1 MSEEYTQRKM
11 IFANEE
17 LANDFIKRENLD
29 FYFIGPWGEKGEFVV
44 YYYDNESK
52 SDNVSHIAHYIS
64 PFGENGEFALYSCD
78 SENKNDNVN
87 HPAHYT
93 SGGIECIDGMVAAF
107 GREYVMHYCL
117 CNAFKYIWRCEH
129 KGKRAEDIQK
139 AVWYLNKWQSL
150 AEKEAMIDECNS

>member
-1 MSEEYTQRKM
+1 MNVTRLGEGFTVSEAYGTRM

-17 LANDFIKRENLD
+17 LANDFIKRENLVL
-29 FYFIGPWGEKGEFVV
+29 YYVGPWGNNGEFAV
-44 YYYDNESK
+44 YYYDDES
-52 SDNVSHIAHYIS
+52 
-64 PFGENGEFALYSCD
+64 
-78 SENKNDNVN
+78 KNDNVN

-129 KGKRAEDIQK
+129 KGKRVEDIQK

-150 AEKEAMIDECNS
+150 ASEEAMSDE

>member
-1 MSEEYTQRKM
+1 M
-11 IFANEE
+11 
-17 LANDFIKRENLD
+17 
-29 FYFIGPWGEKGEFVV
+29 
-44 YYYDNESK
+44 
-52 SDNVSHIAHYIS
+52 VS
-64 PFGENGEFALYSCD
+64 
-78 SENKNDNVN
+78 DNVN

-129 KGKRAEDIQK
+129 KGKRVEDIQK

-150 AEKEAMIDECNS
+150 AEEEVVANDEYQKAVRYLSEWQELAEKKAMNDE

>member
-1 MSEEYTQRKM
+1 MAS
-11 IFANEE
+11 
-17 LANDFIKRENLD
+17 
-29 FYFIGPWGEKGEFVV
+29 
-44 YYYDNESK
+44 
-52 SDNVSHIAHYIS
+52 
-64 PFGENGEFALYSCD
+64 
-78 SENKNDNVN
+78 DNVN

-129 KGKRAEDIQK
+129 KGKRLEDIQK

-150 AEKEAMIDECNS
+150 ASEDVIEDETKEDEDDGGNLCNRALPDVR

>member
-1 MSEEYTQRKM
+1 MASNKM
-11 IFANEE
+11 RIFANKKLAEE
-17 LANDFIKRENLD
+17 FADEHSSEYGMDIGT
-29 FYFIGPWGEKGEFVV
+29 YMIGPWHDSDCGEYVV
-44 YYYDNESK
+44 YYKEG
-52 SDNVSHIAHYIS
+52 
-64 PFGENGEFALYSCD
+64 PE
-78 SENKNDNVN
+78 NDNVN

-129 KGKRAEDIQK
+129 KGKRVEDIQK

-150 AEKEAMIDECNS
+150 ADEEAMSDE

>member
-1 MSEEYTQRKM
+1 MSEEYTNRKM

-29 FYFIGPWGEKGEFVV
+29 FYFIGPWDEKGEFVV
-44 YYYDNESK
+44 YYYDNES
-52 SDNVSHIAHYIS
+52 
-64 PFGENGEFALYSCD
+64 
-78 SENKNDNVN
+78 KNDNVN

-129 KGKRAEDIQK
+129 KGKRVEDIQK

-150 AEKEAMIDECNS
+150 AEKEAMSDECNS

>member
-1 MSEEYTQRKM
+1 MASK
-11 IFANEE
+11 
-17 LANDFIKRENLD
+17 
-29 FYFIGPWGEKGEFVV
+29 FIGNFESRVDAENFVLNNCERYGRIPSDYAIVTRRDNGGYAV
-44 YYYDNESK
+44 YRDD
-52 SDNVSHIAHYIS
+52 SD
-64 PFGENGEFALYSCD
+64 E
-78 SENKNDNVN
+78 NDNVN

-129 KGKRAEDIQK
+129 KGKRVEDIQK

-150 AEKEAMIDECNS
+150 AEEEAMSDE

>member
-1 MSEEYTQRKM
+1 MASKMFGRKM
-11 IFANEE
+11 IFANDK
-17 LANDFIKRENLD
+17 LATDYIAKHD
-29 FYFIGPWGEKGEFVV
+29 IGICYVGPHG
-44 YYYDNESK
+44 D
-52 SDNVSHIAHYIS
+52 
-64 PFGENGEFALYSCD
+64 NGEVVLMYI
-78 SENKNDNVN
+78 ENDKTDNVN

-129 KGKRAEDIQK
+129 KGKRVEDIQK

-150 AEKEAMIDECNS
+150 AGEEAMSDE

>member
-1 MSEEYTQRKM
+1 MASNSFGRKM
-11 IFANEE
+11 IFKNNQ
-17 LANDFIKRENLD
+17 LATDYINAHDIGI
-29 FYFIGPWGEKGEFVV
+29 YYIGPQG
-44 YYYDNESK
+44 N
-52 SDNVSHIAHYIS
+52 
-64 PFGENGEFALYSCD
+64 NGEVVLMYI
-78 SENKNDNVN
+78 ENDKTDNVN

-129 KGKRAEDIQK
+129 KGKRVEDIQK

-150 AEKEAMIDECNS
+150 AGEEAMSDE

>member
-1 MSEEYTQRKM
+1 MASEMLGRKM
-11 IFANEE
+11 IFANNK
-17 LANDFIKRENLD
+17 LATDYIATHD
-29 FYFIGPWGEKGEFVV
+29 IGI
-44 YYYDNESK
+44 YYVGPHGD
-52 SDNVSHIAHYIS
+52 
-64 PFGENGEFALYSCD
+64 NGEVVLMYI
-78 SENKNDNVN
+78 ENDKTDNVN

-129 KGKRAEDIQK
+129 KGKRVEDIQK

-150 AEKEAMIDECNS
+150 AGEEAMSDE

>member
-1 MSEEYTQRKM
+1 MASNPFGRKM
-11 IFANEE
+11 IFASNQ
-17 LANDFIKRENLD
+17 LATDYINTHDIGT
-29 FYFIGPWGEKGEFVV
+29 YYIGPYG
-44 YYYDNESK
+44 N
-52 SDNVSHIAHYIS
+52 
-64 PFGENGEFALYSCD
+64 NGEIALYYT
-78 SENKNDNVN
+78 ENDKTDNVN

-129 KGKRAEDIQK
+129 KGKRVEDIQK

-150 AEKEAMIDECNS
+150 AGEEAMSDE

>member
-1 MSEEYTQRKM
+1 MDPENYNTSM
-11 IFANEE
+11 IFANQS
-17 LANDFIKRENLD
+17 LAQDFIDEHGITDYLIGANLCT
-29 FYFIGPWGEKGEFVV
+29 
-44 YYYDNESK
+44 NEVALQYNK
-52 SDNVSHIAHYIS
+52 PVS
-64 PFGENGEFALYSCD
+64 
-78 SENKNDNVN
+78 DNVN

-129 KGKRAEDIQK
+129 KGKRVEDIQK

-150 AEKEAMIDECNS
+150 ASEEAMSDE

>member
-1 MSEEYTQRKM
+1 MSEEYTNRKM

-29 FYFIGPWGEKGEFVV
+29 LYYIGPVGEKGEFTV
-44 YYYDNESK
+44 YYCDDK
-52 SDNVSHIAHYIS
+52 S
-64 PFGENGEFALYSCD
+64 
-78 SENKNDNVN
+78 KNDNVN

-129 KGKRAEDIQK
+129 KGKRVEDIQK

-150 AEKEAMIDECNS
+150 ASEEAMSDE

>member
-1 MSEEYTQRKM
+1 MSEMRLEEGFTVSEEYTNRKM

-17 LANDFIKRENLD
+17 LANEFIKRENLAL
-29 FYFIGPWGEKGEFVV
+29 YYIGPWGETGEFAV

-52 SDNVSHIAHYIS
+52 H
-64 PFGENGEFALYSCD
+64 
-78 SENKNDNVN
+78 DNVN

-129 KGKRAEDIQK
+129 KGKRVEDIQK

-150 AEKEAMIDECNS
+150 ASEEAMSDE

>member
-1 MSEEYTQRKM
+1 MSEEYRNRKM

-29 FYFIGPWGEKGEFVV
+29 FYFIGPWDEKGEFAV
-44 YYYDNESK
+44 YYYDNENK
-52 SDNVSHIAHYIS
+52 S
-64 PFGENGEFALYSCD
+64 
-78 SENKNDNVN
+78 DNVN

-129 KGKRAEDIQK
+129 KGKRVEDIQK

-150 AEKEAMIDECNS
+150 AEEEAMIDAG

>member
-1 MSEEYTQRKM
+1 MASK
-11 IFANEE
+11 
-17 LANDFIKRENLD
+17 
-29 FYFIGPWGEKGEFVV
+29 FIGNFESRVDAENFVLNNCERYGRIPSDYTIVAKRDNGGYAV
-44 YYYDNESK
+44 YRDD
-52 SDNVSHIAHYIS
+52 SD
-64 PFGENGEFALYSCD
+64 E
-78 SENKNDNVN
+78 NDNVN

-129 KGKRAEDIQK
+129 KGKRVEDIQK

-150 AEKEAMIDECNS
+150 ASEEAMSDE

>member
-1 MSEEYTQRKM
+1 MASKMLGRKM
-11 IFANEE
+11 IFANDK
-17 LANDFIKRENLD
+17 LATDYIAKHD
-29 FYFIGPWGEKGEFVV
+29 IGI
-44 YYYDNESK
+44 YYVGPHGD
-52 SDNVSHIAHYIS
+52 
-64 PFGENGEFALYSCD
+64 NGEVVLMYI
-78 SENKNDNVN
+78 ENDKTDNVN

-129 KGKRAEDIQK
+129 KGKRVEDIQK

-150 AEKEAMIDECNS
+150 AGEEAMSDE

>member
-1 MSEEYTQRKM
+1 MVSDFSEFRVRYV
-11 IFANEE
+11 FATKE
-17 LANDFIKRENLD
+17 LAEAFAKKHASEFEEQGIKFI
-29 FYFIGPWGEKGEFVV
+29 VV
-44 YYYDNESK
+44 PYGY
-52 SDNVSHIAHYIS
+52 
-64 PFGENGEFALYSCD
+64 FGEYSIFCSD
-78 SENKNDNVN
+78 PENDAKESTMPKNKNDNVN

-129 KGKRAEDIQK
+129 KGKRVEDIQK

-150 AEKEAMIDECNS
+150 AGEEAMSDECNS